1 MQLLHSIKMLP
12 FQRVV
17 KKGRELIKKLMRKG
31 ILIIF
36 WYTKKRNSDYGF
48 KGKRSTLTVLKGGR
62 NRAQLL
68 YKSCYTGAKFF

>member
-1 MQLLHSIKMLP
+1 
-12 FQRVV
+12 
-17 KKGRELIKKLMRKG
+17 MRKG